1 MKKVFVLMAACMILA
16 IPSFAQKDKTIKK
29 GGDKKEMVKPR
40 KDKKRLYEPPNP
52 STQNGHCHKLS
63 KQSKH

>member
-40 KDKKRLYEPPNP
+40 KDKKEILDRRAKFDVKEMEKNTTKCFL
-52 STQNGHCHKLS
+52 
-63 KQSKH
+63 